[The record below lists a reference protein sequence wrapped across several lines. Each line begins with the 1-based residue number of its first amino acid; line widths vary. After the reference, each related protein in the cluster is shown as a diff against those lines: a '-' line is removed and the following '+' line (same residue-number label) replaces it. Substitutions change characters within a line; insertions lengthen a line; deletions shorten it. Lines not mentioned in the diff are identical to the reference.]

1 MKEEFVIQE
10 NTLIAYR
17 GEAPCVAIPE
27 GVKRIGE
34 GAFRDCRTI
43 REVEIPEGVLEIGQ
57 EAFQW
62 CAGLTKVKAPSTI
75 IHVGRDAFTG
85 TPWYKFY
92 CENETQWKEDF
103 LFLGKCLVK
112 ARRNIRKAVIPEGT
126 VQIAADAFFERVM
139 LRELEIPDSVAY
151 IGWRAFEG
159 CTGLTRVRIPGSVR
173 TLGWHCF
180 KGCSRLWDI
189 SLEEGLKSI
198 ENGVFS
204 SCRSLRHITFPSSL
218 QSFSGWMF
226 FECSYL
232 ETVHFSGNIREIK
245 ERTFSGCANL
255 RKVNLPKG
263 LVKIG
268 TEAFYECT
276 NLEKVELPDGLE
288 ILGNRAFAGA
298 RCFTRLRFPESLK
311 NIGDSAFSGCRDLE
325 EVEFNGYRGKIPDSV
340 FAGCRNLR
348 RIFLD
353 SGIAEIGDY
362 AFSGCRRLSQ
372 AVLPDSVRKVG
383 AGLFTGCAALE
394 EVRMPAWAE
403 EIGGSAFQGCSALE
417 DDNGFVILEKVFY
430 GARENGTEVT
440 VPSGTEAVASGAFRD
455 RAALRSVRLPDSV
468 ARVGNHAFQG
478 CENLRH
484 VAMGPGV
491 RSLGPHPF
499 AGCGKLVT
507 ITTPGMLPEAW
518 KSKEELGAAL
528 LGFCCEAARYP
539 QASARAYDACV
550 RTCERELLLAAI
562 DYQLQEA
569 VSYSMTHHT
578 RQSALGLP
586 YITTKE
592 YEGWEYQVSEYTMSE
607 IISSVYDL
615 MRETQIREG
624 ILFLDEINCVSETLA
639 PCMLQFLQYKVFGQ
653 HRIPDGWI
661 IVTAGNPPEYNKS
674 VRAFD
679 LVTWDRLKRIDVE
692 PDYEVW
698 KTYAYQKGVHGA
710 VTSYLAARQKDF
722 YQVENT
728 VDGRHFVTARGWD
741 DLSEML
747 RLYEENDIP
756 AGEDLMIQY
765 LQHPKIAKDFA
776 IYYDLFRKYR
786 SDYQIEGILAG
797 TSGESVLLRAQ
808 NAPTD
813 ERFSLL
819 GLLFDAVTAKLRHVC
834 EGEDRLEKGKRASSV
849 SADQQRVLQSVI
861 RTLQEYRSIILKN
874 GGREEGFEPV
884 RKAFGETIAALK
896 QEAAEAG
903 RALANVFSF
912 CEEAFADGDEMLLLV
927 TELTA
932 NYYSARFIGH
942 YGCEKYYL
950 HNKEL
955 QFQERKTDLI
965 RRAEALDWEL

>member
-1 MKEEFVIQE
+1 MNIAQAKEQIK
-10 NTLIAYR
+10 NAMIAYFSKDEFGNYR
-17 GEAPCVAIPE
+17 IPIQKQRPVFLIGPPGVGKTAIME
-27 GVKRIGE
+27 
-34 GAFRDCRTI
+34 
-43 REVEIPEGVLEIGQ
+43 
-57 EAFQW
+57 
-62 CAGLTKVKAPSTI
+62 
-75 IHVGRDAFTG
+75 
-85 TPWYKFY
+85 
-92 CENETQWKEDF
+92 
-103 LFLGKCLVK
+103 
-112 ARRNIRKAVIPEGT
+112 
-126 VQIAADAFFERVM
+126 QIA
-139 LRELEIPDSVAY
+139 S
-151 IGWRAFEG
+151 
-159 CTGLTRVRIPGSVR
+159 
-173 TLGWHCF
+173 
-180 KGCSRLWDI
+180 
-189 SLEEGLKSI
+189 
-198 ENGVFS
+198 
-204 SCRSLRHITFPSSL
+204 
-218 QSFSGWMF
+218 
-226 FECSYL
+226 
-232 ETVHFSGNIREIK
+232 
-245 ERTFSGCANL
+245 
-255 RKVNLPKG
+255 
-263 LVKIG
+263 
-268 TEAFYECT
+268 
-276 NLEKVELPDGLE
+276 
-288 ILGNRAFAGA
+288 
-298 RCFTRLRFPESLK
+298 
-311 NIGDSAFSGCRDLE
+311 
-325 EVEFNGYRGKIPDSV
+325 
-340 FAGCRNLR
+340 
-348 RIFLD
+348 
-353 SGIAEIGDY
+353 
-362 AFSGCRRLSQ
+362 
-372 AVLPDSVRKVG
+372 
-383 AGLFTGCAALE
+383 
-394 EVRMPAWAE
+394 
-403 EIGGSAFQGCSALE
+403 
-417 DDNGFVILEKVFY
+417 
-430 GARENGTEVT
+430 
-440 VPSGTEAVASGAFRD
+440 
-455 RAALRSVRLPDSV
+455 
-468 ARVGNHAFQG
+468 
-478 CENLRH
+478 
-484 VAMGPGV
+484 
-491 RSLGPHPF
+491 
-499 AGCGKLVT
+499 
-507 ITTPGMLPEAW
+507 
-518 KSKEELGAAL
+518 ELGVGL
-528 LGFCCEAARYP
+528 
-539 QASARAYDACV
+539 
-550 RTCERELLLAAI
+550 
-562 DYQLQEA
+562 

-592 YEGWEYQVSEYTMSE
+592 YGGWEYQVSEYTMSE

-615 MRETQIREG
+615 MRETQIQEG

-674 VRAFD
+674 VRDFD

-728 VDGRHFVTARGWD
+728 VDGRHFVTPRGWD

-756 AGEDLMIQY
+756 AGENLMIQY

-834 EGEDRLEKGKRASSV
+834 EGEDRLDVLMPILKQMQEQRMTEKKGIQALLEEAVETQEERLEKGKRASSV

-884 RKAFGETIAALK
+884 RKAFEQTVAALK